1 MDLHEGTRQA
11 GMFTFT
17 FADARER
24 KKLVSYVKEE
34 MQKEEGEVIIEINK
48 TQWSLWEERNL

>member
-1 MDLHEGTRQA
+1 
-11 GMFTFT
+11 MFTFA

-48 TQWSLWEERNL
+48 TQWSFWKEWNL

>member
-1 MDLHEGTRQA
+1 
-11 GMFTFT
+11 MFTFT

-24 KKLVSYVKEE
+24 KNLVSYVKEE

-48 TQWSLWEERNL
+48 TQRSLWEEWNL